1 MTAPRTAQQGLVP
14 LADRFRYLQLLRMA
28 MVAPILLTSAID
40 PHQST
45 LSLRYTWA
53 SCAAYLVVTLPTVRA
68 WRLARTSAISIFGG
82 SLLLDGVFL
91 GLMTYG
97 SGGLTSPLRYL
108 VLIHVVS
115 VTLCASF
122 RTGLK
127 LAVWHCILIG
137 SAFQLETT
145 HVIHSASSPRT
156 ADLVTNIVAVLLVTA
171 ATASFGAVNEREL
184 RRRNYDLHALSAF
197 AFALETVSSPEDV
210 AQALVEAVVD
220 STGCTRIIM
229 AAAPTGELTALA
241 GHEVSPV
248 PAHLLPGG
256 DDLIAQAMRSR
267 STLRVRAVDADLD
280 PWLAAALPRAT
291 NLVVVPL
298 YSEAGPLGVLVFE
311 HGTGNSARIERRVVE
326 VVEQFVSQTALA
338 LQNAWLLAQVRGLAA
353 TDSLTGIANRRTF
366 DSELVRELSRAD
378 RSGSALALIIV
389 DIDHFKQHND
399 AHGHQEGDR
408 TLQRVAAALQA
419 GGRATDTVAR
429 YGGEEFVVL
438 LPGSDAV
445 TAHLKAERYRQ
456 QIEAMLDHPGVT
468 ASFGVAC
475 YPQHGGDGTA
485 LIEAADGALYES
497 KRAGRNRVSM
507 AWRPV
512 ALQGVENV
520 AATDV
525 G

>member
-1 MTAPRTAQQGLVP
+1 MTASRSGEPGLVP
-14 LADRFRYLQLLRMA
+14 LADRFRYLQFLRLA
-28 MVAPILLTSAID
+28 MVAPILLASAVD
-40 PHQST
+40 PGEST

-53 SCAAYLVVTLPTVRA
+53 ICAAYLVITLPTVRA
-68 WRLARTSAISIFGG
+68 WRLARTSALSIFGG

-97 SGGLTSPLRYL
+97 SGGLASPVRYL
-108 VLIHVVS
+108 VLLHVVS

-127 LAVWHCILIG
+127 LAVWHCLLLG
-137 SAFQLETT
+137 SAYQLQTA
-145 HVIHSASSPRT
+145 HIVHAASVPRT
-156 ADLVTNIVAVLLVTA
+156 TDLVANVVAILLVTA

-184 RRRNYDLHALSAF
+184 RRRNYDLRALSSF
-197 AFALETVSSPEDV
+197 AFALETVSTAEDV
-210 AQALVEAVVD
+210 AEALVEAVVD
-220 STGCTRIIM
+220 SSGCARIVM
-229 AAAPTGELTALA
+229 AAAPTGELTTLA
-241 GHEVSPV
+241 GRDVSPV
-248 PAHLLPGG
+248 PSDLRPDG
-256 DDLIAQAMRSR
+256 DGLVIQAMRSR
-267 STLRVRAVDADLD
+267 STLRVRSADPRLD
-280 PWLAAALPRAT
+280 PWLAAALPGAT

-311 HGTGNSARIERRVVE
+311 HGSGRSTRIERRVVE

-338 LQNAWLLAQVRGLAA
+338 LQNAWLLEQVRGLAA
-353 TDSLTGIANRRTF
+353 TDALTGIANRRTF
-366 DSELVRELSRAD
+366 DAELAREVSRSD

-389 DIDHFKQHND
+389 DIDHFKEHND
-399 AHGHQEGDR
+399 THGHQEGDR
-408 TLQRVAAALQA
+408 TLQKVAAVLGE

-456 QIEAMLDHPGVT
+456 EIEAMIEHPGVT

-475 YPQHGGDGTA
+475 YPQHGVDGTS
-485 LIEAADGALYES
+485 LVQAADGALYES

-512 ALQGVENV
+512 AAE
-520 AATDV
+520 ATET